1 MEAWLPAFIVG
12 LVFSVIG
19 YLLASKD
26 KKQSED
32 VEKLYGLCH
41 KLKDDMSTFQLKVAE
56 NHYPKNEL
64 DKRFDQLTHTIT
76 VGFSELSRE
85 VREMNK
91 IMHDHFTDHH
101 GQ

>member
-1 MEAWLPAFIVG
+1 MEAWLPAFVVG

-19 YLLASKD
+19 YLLADKD
-26 KKQSED
+26 KKQGEEM
-32 VEKLYGLCH
+32 EKLYGLYH
-41 KLKDDMSTFQLKVAE
+41 KLKDDAATFQLKVAE

-64 DKRFDQLTHTIT
+64 DKRFDQLNHTIT

-85 VREMNK
+85 IREMNK
-91 IMHDHFTDHH
+91 TMHDHFTDHH